1 MLYEI
6 NFSKYI
12 SEKYPDCWCWK
23 KVNADSKEEA
33 INLLKD
39 YYNKLNR
46 KINYIL
52 SIVEIEQRQ

>member
-1 MLYEI
+1 MTYKILYSI
-6 NFSKYI
+6 YKTKRLY
-12 SEKYPDCWCWK
+12 DCRMWSI
-23 KVNADSKEEA
+23 VSADTKEEA

-52 SIVEIEQRQ
+52 SIVEIEERQ

>member
-1 MLYEI
+1 MWSI
-6 NFSKYI
+6 VS
-12 SEKYPDCWCWK
+12 
-23 KVNADSKEEA
+23 ADTKEEA

-52 SIVEIEQRQ
+52 SIVEIEERQ